1 MVIFEYNHKEKT
13 IFDSSEQTSRQVLQR
28 KHNKNS
34 KICLTWFSKKATF
47 WPSLS
52 FRKISSKVHQYLK
65 ILKPHYPWIYFNL
78 VRKKLTFCSFGFTTL
93 NSNSSVLMKFIDNSS
108 LITQYKLITTKLKR
122 ILLEDIFNR
131 DMFTVI
137 LNDIYDLKR
146 KAVFSISKWQVFELS
161 WVS

>member
-1 MVIFEYNHKEKT
+1 MNIT
-13 IFDSSEQTSRQVLQR
+13 IERKQFLIRGNKLPDKISVTKKAQPKFKNMFDLV
-28 KHNKNS
+28 
-34 KICLTWFSKKATF
+34 FKKATF